1 MDQTLLTTR
10 DVVGMYRLALEDARD
25 LSWLTKVTNLFKSDQ
40 ALETYPFI
48 GQVPA
53 MREWLGGRS
62 AKGFTANS
70 LSIANKHYEA
80 TIEIALRDLRRDKT
94 DQLELRITELA
105 NQGPQHWASLVT
117 TLLLNGDTT
126 VCYDG
131 QYFFDTDHSEGSSGS
146 QSNKISVDISAAP
159 TQVHGVVAAPS
170 VEEMQFAILQGIQG
184 LMGLKD
190 NQGRPMNQGASSF
203 TVLAPTGLWL
213 TAAQA
218 VSAVTTV
225 NSAAANLNPNV
236 LTGLAIDVALNA
248 ELTWTDSFT
257 IHRTDSPMKAIIR
270 QEETMPQIK
279 VKDETSEY
287 AFDNDAIQVGIDSW
301 RNGGYGF
308 WQRAAKVILT

>member
-1 MDQTLLTTR
+1 
-10 DVVGMYRLALEDARD
+10 
-25 LSWLTKVTNLFKSDQ
+25 
-40 ALETYPFI
+40 
-48 GQVPA
+48 
-53 MREWLGGRS
+53 
-62 AKGFTANS
+62 
-70 LSIANKHYEA
+70 
-80 TIEIALRDLRRDKT
+80 
-94 DQLELRITELA
+94 
-105 NQGPQHWASLVT
+105 
-117 TLLLNGDTT
+117 
-126 VCYDG
+126 
-131 QYFFDTDHSEGSSGS
+131 
-146 QSNKISVDISAAP
+146 
-159 TQVHGVVAAPS
+159 
-170 VEEMQFAILQGIQG
+170 MQFAILQGIQA

-270 QEETMPQIK
+270 QEETTPQIK
-279 VKDETSEY
+279 SKDENSEY